1 MDFGIF
7 SPLGFK
13 DRKTLTSDLVQL
25 GELTLREMSV
35 ARSRKFRQRI
45 FGDRDWKKQF
55 LVTAQGPEDWR
66 SYVNEPGDSSART
79 FTVNMLTGFRSDHIQ
94 GNEVRRQIG
103 LLERTLGPHPV
114 LEEVGS
120 IAPGAETRFFSNLR
134 LSFGAAHLKM
144 FEGTGDWELWLELA
158 DLLLG
163 SEYRQVWSSEEDRRE
178 WSRRYSRKAF
188 REDLPGGLASLSQ
201 PREKVLNLKER
212 FRLAKRAVRK
222 FDRLQTL
229 IAEPDCLRCM
239 SKTFTKQK
247 DIVTLQ
253 MLLFRLASRDQQN
266 PPGYRYEVFI
276 DPLLRPRSIGNG
288 LSFQHGQLLS
298 DSVIA
303 EPEDL
308 ESAER
313 GVAVAQQSAGQS
325 YSGWSGDETFIDSS
339 NPRLQAGEIYLNVGH
354 PGDSDAPAPCWKLRL
369 FSDLQFAADLSLRL
383 DLRISSTFK
392 ADQPLG
398 VYLIPLERST
408 EVVQSP
414 FTLSR
419 FSYDVALPVGPDLQP
434 KTSYTFLM
442 RVINAEGLPVS
453 EEEKVHFEWPAVG
466 FSEAAP
472 NCRGEI
478 PDG

>member
-1 MDFGIF
+1 
-7 SPLGFK
+7 
-13 DRKTLTSDLVQL
+13 
-25 GELTLREMSV
+25 
-35 ARSRKFRQRI
+35 
-45 FGDRDWKKQF
+45 
-55 LVTAQGPEDWR
+55 
-66 SYVNEPGDSSART
+66 
-79 FTVNMLTGFRSDHIQ
+79 MLTGFRSDHIQ
-94 GNEVRRQIG
+94 GNEVRRQVG
-103 LLERTLGPHPV
+103 LLERTLGSHPV

-120 IAPGAETRFFSNLR
+120 IPPEVETRFFSNLR

-144 FEGTGDWELWLELA
+144 FESTGDRELWLELA
-158 DLLLG
+158 DLFLG
-163 SEYRQVWSSEEDRRE
+163 SEYRRAWSSEEDRRE
-178 WSRRYSRKAF
+178 WSRRSSRKAF
-188 REDLPGGLASLSQ
+188 REGLSGGLTSLSQ
-201 PREKVLNLKER
+201 PREKVMNLKER

-222 FDRLQTL
+222 FDRLQRL

-247 DIVTLQ
+247 DSVTLQ

-288 LSFQHGQLLS
+288 LFFQHGQLLS

-303 EPEDL
+303 EPEAL

-313 GVAVAQQSAGQS
+313 GVDVAQQSAGQS
-325 YSGWSGDETFIDSS
+325 YSGWSGDETLIDSS
-339 NPRLQAGEIYLNVGH
+339 NPRLQAGEIYLNVGQ
-354 PGDSDAPAPCWKLRL
+354 PVGEDATTPCWKLRL

-398 VYLIPLERST
+398 VYLIPLGRST

-419 FSYDVALPVGPDLQP
+419 FSYDVALPAYADLQP

-442 RVINAEGLPVS
+442 RVINAEGRSVS
-453 EEEKVHFEWPAVG
+453 EEEKVRFEWPAVG
-466 FSEAAP
+466 FSKAAP
-472 NCRGEI
+472 KCRGEI
-478 PDG
+478 ADG